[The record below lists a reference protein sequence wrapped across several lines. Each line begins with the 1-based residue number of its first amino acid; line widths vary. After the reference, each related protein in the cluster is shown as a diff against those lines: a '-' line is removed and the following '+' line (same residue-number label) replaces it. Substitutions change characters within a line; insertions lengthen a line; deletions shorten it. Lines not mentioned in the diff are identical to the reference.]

1 MSKFK
6 ELEEFE
12 RRFDLMDVSELR
24 QWKTYWTQHSQQLA
38 PKIRKEAMKRV
49 YKIDKAI
56 ARKELD
62 E

>member
-38 PKIRKEAMKRV
+38 PKIRKEAIFSVRV
-49 YKIDKAI
+49 ISKNLL
-56 ARKELD
+56 EVCG
-62 E
+62 